1 MSNGYFKVEMP
12 KNEPVKA
19 YLPGSPER
27 ASLKKELER
36 QSAQV
41 VQVPMI
47 IGGKEVWTE
56 RKTKA
61 VMPHDHAHVIAEA
74 ASGGEK
80 ELKDAIAAALAAR
93 KAWTEMPMEH
103 RVSIFL
109 KAADLIAGPMR
120 DKVNAATMLGQSKTA
135 YQAEIDTCELID
147 FLRFNVYYLQQI
159 YDRQPNNTPNVWNR
173 IEYRPLEGFVTAI
186 SPFNFTS
193 IGANLPTAPA
203 IAGNV
208 VLWKPAT
215 TAVLSNYYVMQA
227 LMAAGLPA
235 GVINFVPSRGS
246 DMSKYVL
253 SDPNL
258 AGFHFTGSTEVFS
271 GVYSLVGENIKKYKT
286 YPRLVGET
294 GGKDFIF
301 AHNSADVPGLV
312 AALTRASYEYQ
323 GQKCSAASRAFV
335 PASIWPQV
343 KEGMLA
349 EIEKI
354 KIGDI
359 TDFTNLM
366 GAVIDA
372 SAFKTNKE
380 YIDYAK
386 ASEDAEVICGGYDDS
401 KGYFIYPTLIEAKKP
416 DFKTMVEE
424 IFGPVMTVYV
434 YPDDKLDE
442 TLASCDTAT
451 SYGLSGAIFADDR
464 EAIVKMEDALKGTA
478 GNFYIN
484 DKPTGAVIG
493 QQPFGGARASGTNDK
508 AGSEINMYRW
518 LSPRTIKELRVSCL
532 DVTYPY
538 MVSSEG
544 SKTGT
549 LCLHIRNCL
558 LSVGSFFELGH

>member
-109 KAADLIAGPMR
+109 KAVDLIAGPMR

-359 TDFTNLM
+359 TDFRNLM

-518 LSPRTIKELRVSCL
+518 LSPRTIKELRVPCL

-538 MVSSEG
+538 MVEA
-544 SKTGT
+544 
-549 LCLHIRNCL
+549 
-558 LSVGSFFELGH
+558 

>member
-41 VQVPMI
+41 VQVPML

-312 AALTRASYEYQ
+312 VALTRASYEYQ

-386 ASEDAEVICGGYDDS
+386 ASEDADVICGGYDDS

-518 LSPRTIKELRVSCL
+518 LSPRTIKELRVPCL
-532 DVTYPY
+532 DVTHPY
-538 MVSSEG
+538 MVEA
-544 SKTGT
+544 
-549 LCLHIRNCL
+549 
-558 LSVGSFFELGH
+558 

>member
-120 DKVNAATMLGQSKTA
+120 YKVNAATMLGQSKTV

-193 IGANLPTAPA
+193 IGANLSTAPA

-401 KGYFIYPTLIEAKKP
+401 KGYFVYPTLIEAKKP

-424 IFGPVMTVYV
+424 IFGPVMTIYV

-518 LSPRTIKELRVSCL
+518 LSPRTIKELRVPCL

-538 MVSSEG
+538 MVEA
-544 SKTGT
+544 
-549 LCLHIRNCL
+549 
-558 LSVGSFFELGH
+558 

>member
-93 KAWTEMPMEH
+93 KAWIEMPMEH

-120 DKVNAATMLGQSKTA
+120 YKVNAATMLGQSKTV

-401 KGYFIYPTLIEAKKP
+401 KGYFVYPTLIEAKKP

-518 LSPRTIKELRVSCL
+518 LSPRTIKELRVPCL

-538 MVSSEG
+538 MVEA
-544 SKTGT
+544 
-549 LCLHIRNCL
+549 
-558 LSVGSFFELGH
+558 

>member
-335 PASIWPQV
+335 PASIWPQG

-359 TDFTNLM
+359 TDFRNLM

-518 LSPRTIKELRVSCL
+518 LSPRTIKELRVPCL

-538 MVSSEG
+538 MVEA
-544 SKTGT
+544 
-549 LCLHIRNCL
+549 
-558 LSVGSFFELGH
+558 

>member
-120 DKVNAATMLGQSKTA
+120 YKVNAATMLGQSKTV

-186 SPFNFTS
+186 SSFNFTS

-301 AHNSADVPGLV
+301 AHNSTDVPGLV

-401 KGYFIYPTLIEAKKP
+401 KGYFVYPTLIEAKKP

-464 EAIVKMEDALKGTA
+464 EAIVKMENALKGTA

-518 LSPRTIKELRVSCL
+518 LSPRTIKELRVPCL

-538 MVSSEG
+538 MVEA
-544 SKTGT
+544 
-549 LCLHIRNCL
+549 
-558 LSVGSFFELGH
+558 

>member
-349 EIEKI
+349 ESEKI

-401 KGYFIYPTLIEAKKP
+401 KGYFVYPTLIEAKKP

-464 EAIVKMEDALKGTA
+464 EAIVKMENALKGTA

-518 LSPRTIKELRVSCL
+518 LSPRTIKELRVPCL

-538 MVSSEG
+538 MVEA
-544 SKTGT
+544 
-549 LCLHIRNCL
+549 
-558 LSVGSFFELGH
+558 

>member
-120 DKVNAATMLGQSKTA
+120 DKVNAATMLGQSKTV

-359 TDFTNLM
+359 TDFRNLM

-401 KGYFIYPTLIEAKKP
+401 KGYFVYPTLIEAKKP

-518 LSPRTIKELRVSCL
+518 LSPRTIKELRVPCL

-538 MVSSEG
+538 MVEA
-544 SKTGT
+544 
-549 LCLHIRNCL
+549 
-558 LSVGSFFELGH
+558 

>member
-1 MSNGYFKVEMP
+1 MTNGYFKVEMP

-19 YLPGSPER
+19 DLPGSPER

-359 TDFTNLM
+359 TDFRNLM

-372 SAFKTNKE
+372 SAFKTNHE

-401 KGYFIYPTLIEAKKP
+401 KGYFIHPTLIEAKKP

-518 LSPRTIKELRVSCL
+518 LSPRTIKELRVPCL

-538 MVSSEG
+538 MVEA
-544 SKTGT
+544 
-549 LCLHIRNCL
+549 
-558 LSVGSFFELGH
+558 

>member
-120 DKVNAATMLGQSKTA
+120 DKVNAATMLGQSKTV

-301 AHNSADVPGLV
+301 AHNSADVPGLI

-386 ASEDAEVICGGYDDS
+386 ASEDADVICGGYDDS
-401 KGYFIYPTLIEAKKP
+401 KGYFVYPTLIEAKKP

-518 LSPRTIKELRVSCL
+518 LSPRTIKELRVPCL

-538 MVSSEG
+538 MVEA
-544 SKTGT
+544 
-549 LCLHIRNCL
+549 
-558 LSVGSFFELGH
+558 

>member
-120 DKVNAATMLGQSKTA
+120 DKVNAATMLGQSKTV

-312 AALTRASYEYQ
+312 VALTRASYEYQ

-401 KGYFIYPTLIEAKKP
+401 KGYFVYPTLIEAKKP

-518 LSPRTIKELRVSCL
+518 LSPRTIKELRVPCL

-538 MVSSEG
+538 MVEA
-544 SKTGT
+544 
-549 LCLHIRNCL
+549 
-558 LSVGSFFELGH
+558 

>member
-12 KNEPVKA
+12 KNEPIKA
-19 YLPGSPER
+19 YLLGSPER

-359 TDFTNLM
+359 TDFRNLM

-518 LSPRTIKELRVSCL
+518 LSPRTIKELRVPCL

-538 MVSSEG
+538 MVEA
-544 SKTGT
+544 
-549 LCLHIRNCL
+549 
-558 LSVGSFFELGH
+558 

>member
-74 ASGGEK
+74 ASGGEQ

-359 TDFTNLM
+359 TDFRNLM

-401 KGYFIYPTLIEAKKP
+401 KGYFIHPTLIEAKKP

-518 LSPRTIKELRVSCL
+518 LSPRTIKELRVPCL

-538 MVSSEG
+538 MVEA
-544 SKTGT
+544 
-549 LCLHIRNCL
+549 
-558 LSVGSFFELGH
+558 

>member
-36 QSAQV
+36 QSAQG
-41 VQVPMI
+41 VQGPMI

-120 DKVNAATMLGQSKTA
+120 YKVNAATMLGQSKTV

-359 TDFTNLM
+359 TDFRNLM

-401 KGYFIYPTLIEAKKP
+401 KGYFVYPTLIEAKKP

-518 LSPRTIKELRVSCL
+518 LSPRTIKELRVPCL

-538 MVSSEG
+538 MVEA
-544 SKTGT
+544 
-549 LCLHIRNCL
+549 
-558 LSVGSFFELGH
+558 

>member
-120 DKVNAATMLGQSKTA
+120 DKVNAATMLGQSKTV

-372 SAFKTNKE
+372 SAFKINKE

-401 KGYFIYPTLIEAKKP
+401 KGYFVYPTLIEAKKP

-518 LSPRTIKELRVSCL
+518 LSPRTIKELRVPCL

-538 MVSSEG
+538 MVEA
-544 SKTGT
+544 
-549 LCLHIRNCL
+549 
-558 LSVGSFFELGH
+558 

>member
-41 VQVPMI
+41 VQVPML

-203 IAGNV
+203 VAGNV

-386 ASEDAEVICGGYDDS
+386 ASEDADVICGGYDDS

-484 DKPTGAVIG
+484 DKPTGAVID

-518 LSPRTIKELRVSCL
+518 LSPRTIKELRVPCL

-538 MVSSEG
+538 MVEA
-544 SKTGT
+544 
-549 LCLHIRNCL
+549 
-558 LSVGSFFELGH
+558 

>member
-215 TAVLSNYYVMQA
+215 TAVLSKYYVMQA

-518 LSPRTIKELRVSCL
+518 LSPRTIKELRVPCL

-538 MVSSEG
+538 MVEA
-544 SKTGT
+544 
-549 LCLHIRNCL
+549 
-558 LSVGSFFELGH
+558 

>member
-12 KNEPVKA
+12 KNEPVKV

-120 DKVNAATMLGQSKTA
+120 DKVNAATMLGQSKTV

-401 KGYFIYPTLIEAKKP
+401 KGYFVYPTLIEAKKP

-518 LSPRTIKELRVSCL
+518 LSPRTIKELRVPCL

-538 MVSSEG
+538 MVEA
-544 SKTGT
+544 
-549 LCLHIRNCL
+549 
-558 LSVGSFFELGH
+558 

>member
-120 DKVNAATMLGQSKTA
+120 DKVNAATMLGQSKTV

-235 GVINFVPSRGS
+235 GVINFVPSCGS

-401 KGYFIYPTLIEAKKP
+401 KGYFVYPTLIEAKKP

-518 LSPRTIKELRVSCL
+518 LSPRTIKELRVPCL

-538 MVSSEG
+538 MVEA
-544 SKTGT
+544 
-549 LCLHIRNCL
+549 
-558 LSVGSFFELGH
+558 

>member
-19 YLPGSPER
+19 YLSGSPER

-203 IAGNV
+203 IADNV

-386 ASEDAEVICGGYDDS
+386 ASEDADVICGGYDDS

-518 LSPRTIKELRVSCL
+518 LSPRTIKELRVPCL

-538 MVSSEG
+538 MVEA
-544 SKTGT
+544 
-549 LCLHIRNCL
+549 
-558 LSVGSFFELGH
+558 

>member
-294 GGKDFIF
+294 GGKNFIF

-349 EIEKI
+349 KIEKI

-386 ASEDAEVICGGYDDS
+386 ASEDADVICGGYDDS

-518 LSPRTIKELRVSCL
+518 LSPRTIKELRVPCL

-538 MVSSEG
+538 MVEA
-544 SKTGT
+544 
-549 LCLHIRNCL
+549 
-558 LSVGSFFELGH
+558 

>member
-120 DKVNAATMLGQSKTA
+120 YKVNAATMLGQSKTV

-401 KGYFIYPTLIEAKKP
+401 KGYFVYPTLIEAKKP

-493 QQPFGGARASGTNDK
+493 QQPFGGARASGTDDK

-518 LSPRTIKELRVSCL
+518 LSPRTIKELRVPCL

-538 MVSSEG
+538 MVEA
-544 SKTGT
+544 
-549 LCLHIRNCL
+549 
-558 LSVGSFFELGH
+558 

>member
-227 LMAAGLPA
+227 LMVAGLPA

-359 TDFTNLM
+359 TDFRNLM

-518 LSPRTIKELRVSCL
+518 LSPRTIKELRVPCL

-538 MVSSEG
+538 MVEA
-544 SKTGT
+544 
-549 LCLHIRNCL
+549 
-558 LSVGSFFELGH
+558 

>member
-12 KNEPVKA
+12 KNEPIKA
-19 YLPGSPER
+19 YLPGSLER

-120 DKVNAATMLGQSKTA
+120 DKVNAATMLGQSKTV

-401 KGYFIYPTLIEAKKP
+401 KGYFVYPTLIEAKKP

-518 LSPRTIKELRVSCL
+518 LSPRTIKELRVPCL

-538 MVSSEG
+538 MVEA
-544 SKTGT
+544 
-549 LCLHIRNCL
+549 
-558 LSVGSFFELGH
+558 

>member
-258 AGFHFTGSTEVFS
+258 AGFHFRGSTEVFS

-359 TDFTNLM
+359 TDFRNLM

-518 LSPRTIKELRVSCL
+518 LSPRTIKELRVPCL

-538 MVSSEG
+538 MVEA
-544 SKTGT
+544 
-549 LCLHIRNCL
+549 
-558 LSVGSFFELGH
+558 

>member
-93 KAWTEMPMEH
+93 KAWTGMPMEH

-120 DKVNAATMLGQSKTA
+120 YKVNAATMLGQSKTV

-401 KGYFIYPTLIEAKKP
+401 KGYFVYPTLIEAKKP

-518 LSPRTIKELRVSCL
+518 LSPRTIKELRVPCL

-538 MVSSEG
+538 MVEA
-544 SKTGT
+544 
-549 LCLHIRNCL
+549 
-558 LSVGSFFELGH
+558 

>member
-93 KAWTEMPMEH
+93 KAWIEMPMEH

-120 DKVNAATMLGQSKTA
+120 DKVNAATMLGQSKTV

-401 KGYFIYPTLIEAKKP
+401 KGYFVYPTLIEAKKP

-464 EAIVKMEDALKGTA
+464 EAIVKMENALKGAA

-518 LSPRTIKELRVSCL
+518 LSPRTIKELRVPCL

-538 MVSSEG
+538 MVEA
-544 SKTGT
+544 
-549 LCLHIRNCL
+549 
-558 LSVGSFFELGH
+558 

>member
-109 KAADLIAGPMR
+109 KASDLIAGPMR

-359 TDFTNLM
+359 TDFRNLM

-518 LSPRTIKELRVSCL
+518 LSPRTIKELRVPCL

-538 MVSSEG
+538 MVEA
-544 SKTGT
+544 
-549 LCLHIRNCL
+549 
-558 LSVGSFFELGH
+558 

>member
-74 ASGGEK
+74 SGGEK

-120 DKVNAATMLGQSKTA
+120 DKVNVATMLGQSKTV

-335 PASIWPQV
+335 PASIWPKV

-401 KGYFIYPTLIEAKKP
+401 KGYFVYPTLIEAKKP

-518 LSPRTIKELRVSCL
+518 LSPRTIKELRVPCL

-538 MVSSEG
+538 MVEA
-544 SKTGT
+544 
-549 LCLHIRNCL
+549 
-558 LSVGSFFELGH
+558 

>member
-386 ASEDAEVICGGYDDS
+386 ASEDAEVICGRYDDS
-401 KGYFIYPTLIEAKKP
+401 KGYFVYPTLIEAKKP

-518 LSPRTIKELRVSCL
+518 LSPRTIKELRVPCL

-538 MVSSEG
+538 MVEA
-544 SKTGT
+544 
-549 LCLHIRNCL
+549 
-558 LSVGSFFELGH
+558 

>member
-120 DKVNAATMLGQSKTA
+120 YKVNAATMLGQSKTV

-401 KGYFIYPTLIEAKKP
+401 KGYFVYPTLIEAKKP

-424 IFGPVMTVYV
+424 IFGPVMSVYV

-518 LSPRTIKELRVSCL
+518 LSPRTIKELRVPCL

-538 MVSSEG
+538 MVEA
-544 SKTGT
+544 
-549 LCLHIRNCL
+549 
-558 LSVGSFFELGH
+558 

>member
-27 ASLKKELER
+27 VSLKKELER

-120 DKVNAATMLGQSKTA
+120 DKVNAATMLGQSKTV

-301 AHNSADVPGLV
+301 AHNSTDVPGLV

-401 KGYFIYPTLIEAKKP
+401 KGYFVYPTLIEAKKP

-518 LSPRTIKELRVSCL
+518 LSPRTIKELRVPCL

-538 MVSSEG
+538 MVEA
-544 SKTGT
+544 
-549 LCLHIRNCL
+549 
-558 LSVGSFFELGH
+558 

>member
-27 ASLKKELER
+27 ASLKKELKR

-120 DKVNAATMLGQSKTA
+120 YKVNAATMLGQSKTV

-401 KGYFIYPTLIEAKKP
+401 KGYFVYPTLIEAKKP

-518 LSPRTIKELRVSCL
+518 LSPRTIKELRVPCL

-538 MVSSEG
+538 MVEA
-544 SKTGT
+544 
-549 LCLHIRNCL
+549 
-558 LSVGSFFELGH
+558 

>member
-120 DKVNAATMLGQSKTA
+120 YKVIAATMLGQSKTV

-401 KGYFIYPTLIEAKKP
+401 KGYFVYPTLIEAKKP

-518 LSPRTIKELRVSCL
+518 LSPRTIKELRVPCL

-538 MVSSEG
+538 MVEA
-544 SKTGT
+544 
-549 LCLHIRNCL
+549 
-558 LSVGSFFELGH
+558 

>member
-12 KNEPVKA
+12 KNEPIKA

-120 DKVNAATMLGQSKTA
+120 DKVNAATMLGQSKTV

-359 TDFTNLM
+359 TDFTNMM

-401 KGYFIYPTLIEAKKP
+401 KGYFVYPTLIEAKKP

-518 LSPRTIKELRVSCL
+518 LSPRTIKELRVPCL

-538 MVSSEG
+538 MVEA
-544 SKTGT
+544 
-549 LCLHIRNCL
+549 
-558 LSVGSFFELGH
+558 

>member
-12 KNEPVKA
+12 KNEPIKA

-120 DKVNAATMLGQSKTA
+120 DKVNAATMLGQSKTV

-401 KGYFIYPTLIEAKKP
+401 KGYFVYPTLIEAKKP

-464 EAIVKMEDALKGTA
+464 EAIVKMEDVLKGTA

-518 LSPRTIKELRVSCL
+518 LSPRTIKELRVPCL

-538 MVSSEG
+538 MVEA
-544 SKTGT
+544 
-549 LCLHIRNCL
+549 
-558 LSVGSFFELGH
+558 

>member
-301 AHNSADVPGLV
+301 AHNSTDVPGLV

-401 KGYFIYPTLIEAKKP
+401 KGYFVYPTLIEAKKP

-518 LSPRTIKELRVSCL
+518 LSPRTIKELRVPCL

-538 MVSSEG
+538 MVEA
-544 SKTGT
+544 
-549 LCLHIRNCL
+549 
-558 LSVGSFFELGH
+558 

>member
-12 KNEPVKA
+12 KNEPIKA

-120 DKVNAATMLGQSKTA
+120 DKVNAATMLGQSKTV

-401 KGYFIYPTLIEAKKP
+401 KGYFVYPTLIEAKKP

-464 EAIVKMEDALKGTA
+464 ESIVKMENALKGTA

-518 LSPRTIKELRVSCL
+518 LSPRTIKELRVPCL

-538 MVSSEG
+538 MVEA
-544 SKTGT
+544 
-549 LCLHIRNCL
+549 
-558 LSVGSFFELGH
+558 

>member
-120 DKVNAATMLGQSKTA
+120 YKVNAATMLGQSKTV

-401 KGYFIYPTLIEAKKP
+401 KGYFVYPTLIEAKKP

-518 LSPRTIKELRVSCL
+518 LSPRTIKELRVPCL
-532 DVTYPY
+532 RHKKC
-538 MVSSEG
+538 
-544 SKTGT
+544 KTSGKSDA
-549 LCLHIRNCL
+549 LCLHISR
-558 LSVGSFFELGH
+558 

>member
-120 DKVNAATMLGQSKTA
+120 YKVNAATMLGQSKTV

-301 AHNSADVPGLV
+301 AHNSADVPGLA

-335 PASIWPQV
+335 PASIWPKV

-401 KGYFIYPTLIEAKKP
+401 KGYFVYPTLIEAKKP

-518 LSPRTIKELRVSCL
+518 LSPRTIKELRVPCL

-538 MVSSEG
+538 MVEA
-544 SKTGT
+544 
-549 LCLHIRNCL
+549 
-558 LSVGSFFELGH
+558 